1 MIDIDRYNVEYS
13 RLNESIVKV
22 SELQNIIDHLPNDSD
37 PDIVMGEEWLPER
50 LVNTKLDGEL
60 LFMEFDNAPEENQGD
75 DEGRGFV
82 EHEIAMIREK
92 LEQLLD
98 EPSDTKT
105 KADALLAIFLMGHEL
120 SSSEV
125 IEVLETTEAEMD
137 ESEVT
142 ELEAN
147 EPDIVLPA
155 TSELEINEPQTLE
168 LETSA
173 LETEH
178 HLQRFRNRIETLDD
192 IISSLI
198 ACWPNFKK
206 NHRN

>member
-1 MIDIDRYNVEYS
+1 M
-13 RLNESIVKV
+13 KV

-60 LFMEFDNAPEENQGD
+60 LFMKFDNAPEENQGD

-125 IEVLETTEAEMD
+125 IEVLETTEAEMA
-137 ESEVT
+137 ESEVM
-142 ELEAN
+142 ELEEN
-147 EPDIVLPA
+147 EADMAPPA
-155 TSELEINEPQTLE
+155 TSALEINEPQTPE

-173 LETEH
+173 LETK
-178 HLQRFRNRIETLDD
+178 HLNDSPPTI
-192 IISSLI
+192 
-198 ACWPNFKK
+198 
-206 NHRN
+206 

>member
-1 MIDIDRYNVEYS
+1 M
-13 RLNESIVKV
+13 KV

-75 DEGRGFV
+75 DESRGFV

-92 LEQLLD
+92 LEQVLD
-98 EPSDTKT
+98 DTSDTKT

-125 IEVLETTEAEMD
+125 IEILETTE
-137 ESEVT
+137 SE
-142 ELEAN
+142 
-147 EPDIVLPA
+147 
-155 TSELEINEPQTLE
+155 TSEPQTNKLE
-168 LETSA
+168 LI
-173 LETEH
+173 EH
-178 HLQRFRNRIETLDD
+178 HDD
-192 IISSLI
+192 
-198 ACWPNFKK
+198 
-206 NHRN
+206 

>member
-1 MIDIDRYNVEYS
+1 MIGIDRYNEEYS
-13 RLNESIVKV
+13 WLNESIVKV

-50 LVNTKLDGEL
+50 LINTKLDGEM
-60 LFMEFDNAPEENQGD
+60 LFLEFDNAPEENQGD
-75 DEGRGFV
+75 CEGRGFV

-125 IEVLETTEAEMD
+125 IEIMEYTEPELDPVAEPEQSEQTEPVTAVPELNTKVLND
-137 ESEVT
+137 S
-142 ELEAN
+142 
-147 EPDIVLPA
+147 PPKI
-155 TSELEINEPQTLE
+155 
-168 LETSA
+168 
-173 LETEH
+173 
-178 HLQRFRNRIETLDD
+178 
-192 IISSLI
+192 
-198 ACWPNFKK
+198 
-206 NHRN
+206 

>member
-125 IEVLETTEAEMD
+125 IEVLETTEAEMAD
-137 ESEVT
+137 SEVM
-142 ELEAN
+142 ELEEN
-147 EPDIVLPA
+147 EADMALPA
-155 TSELEINEPQTLE
+155 TSALEINEPQTLE

-173 LETEH
+173 LETK
-178 HLQRFRNRIETLDD
+178 HLNDSPPTI
-192 IISSLI
+192 
-198 ACWPNFKK
+198 
-206 NHRN
+206 

>member
-1 MIDIDRYNVEYS
+1 MLGIDRYNVGYS

-92 LEQLLD
+92 LEQVLD
-98 EPSDTKT
+98 DTSDTKT

-137 ESEVT
+137 ESEVM
-142 ELEAN
+142 ELEEN
-147 EPDIVLPA
+147 EADMALPA
-155 TSELEINEPQTLE
+155 TSALEINEPQTLE
-168 LETSA
+168 LETSV
-173 LETEH
+173 LETK
-178 HLQRFRNRIETLDD
+178 HLNDSPPTI
-192 IISSLI
+192 
-198 ACWPNFKK
+198 
-206 NHRN
+206 

>member
-1 MIDIDRYNVEYS
+1 M
-13 RLNESIVKV
+13 KV
-22 SELQNIIDHLPNDSD
+22 SELQNIINHLPNDSD

-92 LEQLLD
+92 LEQVLD
-98 EPSDTKT
+98 DTSDTKT

-125 IEVLETTEAEMD
+125 IEILESTESEMAELEATQPEIAENKTTEFDSVELEASKLETTK
-137 ESEVT
+137 
-142 ELEAN
+142 
-147 EPDIVLPA
+147 PDTNKL
-155 TSELEINEPQTLE
+155 
-168 LETSA
+168 
-173 LETEH
+173 
-178 HLQRFRNRIETLDD
+178 
-192 IISSLI
+192 
-198 ACWPNFKK
+198 
-206 NHRN
+206 

>member
-147 EPDIVLPA
+147 ESDMALLA
-155 TSELEINEPQTLE
+155 TSALEINEPQTLE

-173 LETEH
+173 LETK
-178 HLQRFRNRIETLDD
+178 HLNDSPPTI
-192 IISSLI
+192 
-198 ACWPNFKK
+198 
-206 NHRN
+206 

>member
-1 MIDIDRYNVEYS
+1 M
-13 RLNESIVKV
+13 KV

-92 LEQLLD
+92 LEQVLD
-98 EPSDTKT
+98 DPSDTKT

-125 IEVLETTEAEMD
+125 IEVLEMTEDETTEGEI
-137 ESEVT
+137 T
-142 ELEAN
+142 EQETIVPETPELDTAAVETH
-147 EPDIVLPA
+147 EPETPELD
-155 TSELEINEPQTLE
+155 TSTLE
-168 LETSA
+168 TKELNDTPP
-173 LETEH
+173 T
-178 HLQRFRNRIETLDD
+178 I
-192 IISSLI
+192 
-198 ACWPNFKK
+198 
-206 NHRN
+206 

>member
-1 MIDIDRYNVEYS
+1 M
-13 RLNESIVKV
+13 KV

-92 LEQLLD
+92 LEQVLD
-98 EPSDTKT
+98 DTSDTKT

-125 IEVLETTEAEMD
+125 IEILESTESEMAELEATQPEIAENKTTEFDSVELEASKLETTK
-137 ESEVT
+137 
-142 ELEAN
+142 
-147 EPDIVLPA
+147 PDTNKLQIK
-155 TSELEINEPQTLE
+155 
-168 LETSA
+168 
-173 LETEH
+173 EH
-178 HLQRFRNRIETLDD
+178 HDD
-192 IISSLI
+192 
-198 ACWPNFKK
+198 
-206 NHRN
+206 

>member
-1 MIDIDRYNVEYS
+1 M
-13 RLNESIVKV
+13 KV

-125 IEVLETTEAEMD
+125 IEVLETTEAEMA
-137 ESEVT
+137 ESEIM
-142 ELEAN
+142 ELEKNEAN
-147 EPDIVLPA
+147 MALPA
-155 TSELEINEPQTLE
+155 TSALEINEPQTLE

-173 LETEH
+173 LETK
-178 HLQRFRNRIETLDD
+178 HLNDSPPTI
-192 IISSLI
+192 
-198 ACWPNFKK
+198 
-206 NHRN
+206 

>member
-1 MIDIDRYNVEYS
+1 M
-13 RLNESIVKV
+13 KV

-92 LEQLLD
+92 LEQVLD
-98 EPSDTKT
+98 DTSDTKT

-125 IEVLETTEAEMD
+125 IEILESTESEMAELEATQPEIAENKTTEFDSVELEASKLETTK
-137 ESEVT
+137 
-142 ELEAN
+142 
-147 EPDIVLPA
+147 PDTNKL
-155 TSELEINEPQTLE
+155 
-168 LETSA
+168 
-173 LETEH
+173 
-178 HLQRFRNRIETLDD
+178 
-192 IISSLI
+192 
-198 ACWPNFKK
+198 
-206 NHRN
+206 

>member
-1 MIDIDRYNVEYS
+1 MLGIDRYNVEYS

-22 SELQNIIDHLPNDSD
+22 SELQNIIDHLPSDSD

-92 LEQLLD
+92 LEQVLD
-98 EPSDTKT
+98 DPSDTKT

-125 IEVLETTEAEMD
+125 IEVLEATESEMPEFEETGQEMTGSEAEMAEQRTTEPD
-137 ESEVT
+137 IA
-142 ELEAN
+142 ELEA
-147 EPDIVLPA
+147 P
-155 TSELEINEPQTLE
+155 E
-168 LETSA
+168 LETCKPQTNKP
-173 LETEH
+173 ETQELH
-178 HLQRFRNRIETLDD
+178 DD
-192 IISSLI
+192 
-198 ACWPNFKK
+198 
-206 NHRN
+206 